1 MNLRAPGA
9 KQAGLTLDIEAVC
22 TRIRATQLD
31 NGDIPWSEGDK
42 SDPWDMVE
50 AAMGLTIGGYH
61 DQARAALEWLQSQQ
75 NQDGSWYASYRNGIP
90 EDRTFDTN
98 ISSYIAVGVFHYYLV
113 TGEIDFVRQMW
124 PAVEAGLDFALGLQ
138 TSRGEIYWA
147 KSPGGQTDPMAL
159 LTGSSSIYMS
169 LKCGLA
175 LAQELGCEKPDW
187 QTSLTRLGDA
197 LANQRHLFNV
207 GKSRFSMDWF
217 YPVLAGAL
225 TGEKAQRQIDKY
237 WKKFVV
243 KGLGVKCVSDEPW
256 VTIAETSE
264 LVLALFAMGN
274 ESIAKMVFNWI
285 QDKCFEDGSYW
296 CGFTFPDIVIWPE
309 EKITWTNGVVLM
321 AADALYGLTPAADIF
336 SHNFWTTN
344 YPDLFPG

>member
-1 MNLRAPGA
+1 
-9 KQAGLTLDIEAVC
+9 
-22 TRIRATQLD
+22 
-31 NGDIPWSEGDK
+31 
-42 SDPWDMVE
+42 VE
-50 AAMGLTIGGYH
+50 AAMGLTIGGYYK
-61 DQARAALEWLQSQQ
+61 QARNAFEWLCQKQ
-75 NQDGSWYASYRNGIP
+75 NQDGSWHASYRAGRP
-90 EDRTFDTN
+90 EDLTFDTN
-98 ISSYIAVGVFHYYLV
+98 VSSYLAVGAFHHYLV
-113 TGEIDFVRQMW
+113 TEDTDFIQQMW
-124 PAVEAGLDFALGLQ
+124 PAVEAGLNFALSLQ

-147 KSPGGQTDPMAL
+147 KNPSGQTDPMAL

-175 LAQELGCEKPDW
+175 LAQALNLERPQW
-187 QTSLTRLGDA
+187 QAALTRLGDA

-217 YPVLAGAL
+217 YPVLSGAL
-225 TGEKAQRQIDKY
+225 TGEKAQRQIDKH

-243 KGLGVKCVSDEPW
+243 KGLGVRCVSDEPW
-256 VTIAETSE
+256 ITIAETSE

-296 CGFTFPDIVIWPE
+296 CGFTFPDIIIWPE

-321 AADALYGLTPAADIF
+321 AADALYSLTPAADLF
-336 SHNFWTTN
+336 SHKFWATN
-344 YPDLFPG
+344 YPDIFINS